1 MDFITSKKG
10 LGRWVQGDV
19 AGPAATDVPRAQ
31 AAAEQVEG
39 WTMPAWAAACSW
51 SRNWGLCFRRMR
63 VPPPGPCPSFERKT
77 SNFGH
82 ISMLYFH
89 IPRTAALGGWVKQGR
104 MKGSG

>member
-39 WTMPAWAAACSW
+39 WATPAWAAAWPW
-51 SRNWGLCFRRMR
+51 SRNQGLCFRKRNCT
-63 VPPPGPCPSFERKT
+63 PT
-77 SNFGH
+77 SRSLNQ
-82 ISMLYFH
+82 L
-89 IPRTAALGGWVKQGR
+89 
-104 MKGSG
+104 